1 MLHVYMC
8 IEKNRTTTQ
17 CSISSRLAPTHY
29 AAATH
34 HGTRAPTSSRHDVAV
49 ARAGTSDATVQ
60 GTCTRR
66 AYVLLLTCDSQQA
79 QEASLSASVTAM
91 TDPGTGLAEARRLSC
106 VCRDGLSALRGSVD
120 AFDLSLA
127 TEEALEP
134 HAPAVLAAKEELRR
148 MRVAHDGWVDTCGDS
163 VNGVR

>member
-1 MLHVYMC
+1 MTSLSP
-8 IEKNRTTTQ
+8 ELAQATQ
-17 CSISSRLAPTHY
+17 RFRVR
-29 AAATH
+29 
-34 HGTRAPTSSRHDVAV
+34 RAPAV
-49 ARAGTSDATVQ
+49 RPCRRTLTAR
-60 GTCTRR
+60 RE
-66 AYVLLLTCDSQQA
+66 QA

-106 VCRDGLSALRGSVD
+106 VCRDALSALRRSVD

-148 MRVAHDGWVDTCGDS
+148 MRVAHDGCVTC
-163 VNGVR
+163 